1 MRKIFRVGVLAVL
14 PLLFLALTGCTDM
27 VRDELDETHAKLAA
41 LQELVASVNNQLTA
55 LDAIVAQ
62 LDNSHSIN
70 PAGFT
75 ETEDGYD
82 VAFRDGTTVHIHFGK
97 DGKQLVPVG
106 VRCAEDSLFYWTIDG
121 EWILDAEG
129 NRLLAGATEG
139 VDGIAPQFLI
149 EDGLWK
155 ISVDG
160 GETYEVLGTCEEIDG
175 VGVFQG
181 IDLTD
186 PAKAVLILWDG
197 TVIELPRQ
205 IPFRMAFS
213 GPVMDTVAISAGET
227 LDIPYELLMEGDPDE
242 APVVTSGTDG
252 TYFSQLV
259 LGELPGTGVVRVQAP
274 EEFTGGYILLTAVC
288 NGYSAIKMISFRE
301 RQFPTGTRTVRF
313 GRRNNSER
321 SILYEANFDVIATV
335 SDRWIDARFDNET
348 SSLIIA
354 VADNMLQGIRE
365 GTVTVHPADN
375 PELVCTTF
383 RVVQAGNANFD
394 VHEME
399 AGQGFSLIVA
409 DNLVNAPAAGGDA
422 TIWIAS
428 TRNLNDLGITH
439 SDQWIQAE
447 IAPEDGF
454 FKLQVRLEANG
465 TTRERSGGITVRA
478 GVIPMG
484 VIKIVQAGAAA
495 GE

>member
-1 MRKIFRVGVLAVL
+1 MRKLFRAGILAVL
-14 PLLFLALTGCTDM
+14 PFLILALTGCTDM
-27 VRDELDETHAKLAA
+27 VRDELDETHSKLAA

-55 LDAIVAQ
+55 LDVIVGK
-62 LDNSHSIN
+62 LDNSHSII
-70 PAGFT
+70 PASFT
-75 ETEDGYD
+75 ETEEGFD
-82 VAFRDGTTVHIHFGK
+82 VSFRDGTTVHIHFGK

-106 VRCAEDSLFYWTIDG
+106 VRSDADSLFYWTIDG
-121 EWILDAEG
+121 EWMLDAEG
-129 NRLLAGATEG
+129 NKILAGATEG

-160 GETYEVLGTCEEIDG
+160 GETYEVLGTCEEING
-175 VGVFQG
+175 IGVFSG

-213 GPVMDTVAISAGET
+213 GPVMDTVAISAGEA
-227 LDIPYELLMEGDPDE
+227 LAIPYELLMEGDADD

-252 TYFSQLV
+252 TYFSQV
-259 LGELPGTGVVRVQAP
+259 VAGDEPGTGIVRVQAP
-274 EEFTGGYILLTAVC
+274 EAFSEGYILLTAVC

-301 RQFPTGTRTVRF
+301 RQFPTGTQTVRF
-313 GRRNNSER
+313 GRRGSER
-321 SILYEANFDVIATV
+321 SILYEANFDVSATV
-335 SDRWIDARFDNET
+335 SDRWIDARYDAET

-354 VADNMLQGIRE
+354 VDSNSFMGIRE
-365 GTVTVHPADN
+365 GTVIVHPADN
-375 PELVCTTF
+375 PDLVCTTF
-383 RVVQAGNANFD
+383 RVVQAGNSNFE

-399 AGQGFSLIVA
+399 AGPEFSYVA
-409 DNLVNAPAAGGDA
+409 ADYLVNAPAAGGDA
-422 TIWIAS
+422 TVWIS
-428 TRNLNDLGITH
+428 SIRNLSSLGITGV
-439 SDQWIQAE
+439 SSWIHAE
-447 IAPEDGF
+447 ITQEDGF
-454 FKLQVRLEANG
+454 YKLQIQLDPNE
-465 TTRERSGGITVRA
+465 TTRERNGGITIRA
-478 GVIPMG
+478 GVIPVG